1 MSVRRYGDRV
11 TVQAPLTTPPSRG
24 SGPVAV
30 VVLLAGVAAVLAI
43 AGAGV
48 YFLSEYVS
56 SRQSD
61 TGPLGSPGGE
71 ASPAKVP
78 LISTAGF
85 DTFRE
90 DLRKETGTTE
100 VVHLTIY
107 PLYAVVELVTD
118 PAKGR
123 TKSLYYDGA
132 FSDSGLGTT
141 TDRPFDVA
149 EIDADKMVSLSRK
162 VRKMV
167 DDPNQWYLVM
177 SGPDPQGG
185 VIYAYASNAYGEGAY
200 ISATPAGKVVSRV
213 TW

>member
-1 MSVRRYGDRV
+1 MPV

-24 SGPVAV
+24 SGPAAV
-30 VVLLAGVAAVLAI
+30 LVLVAGVAAVLAL

-56 SRQSD
+56 QHQSD
-61 TGPLGSPGGE
+61 SGPLGGATGPNGE
-71 ASPAKVP
+71 ASPQKVP
-78 LISTAGF
+78 LISSAGF
-85 DTFRE
+85 DTFRS
-90 DLRKETGTTE
+90 DLRKETGSTD
-100 VVHLTIY
+100 VVDLTVY
-107 PLYAVVELVTD
+107 PLYAVVEVVTD

-149 EIDADKMVSLSRK
+149 GVDADAMVALSRK
-162 VRKMV
+162 ARKMV
-167 DDPNQWYLVM
+167 DQPNQWYLVM
-177 SGPDPQGG
+177 RAPDAEGA
-185 VIYAYASNAYGEGAY
+185 VVYAYATNAYGEGAY
-200 ISATPAGKVVSRV
+200 ISAKPDGKVVRRV